1 MDSPDRETIGRF
13 VRTRRQAN
21 RMTLRELSE
30 LAGVGPRALWELE
43 HDKATLRLDIANAV
57 LKVFGK
63 QVGVV
68 DAPRDV
74 E

>member
-1 MDSPDRETIGRF
+1 
-13 VRTRRQAN
+13 
-21 RMTLRELSE
+21 MTLRELSE